1 MFEIGQS
8 LTNSIIMPYITK
20 TKLQFALPS
29 TIHWPHP
36 QNECHSTY
44 LTKHIAVKDLKNFI
58 EAKLAQPLHGIT
70 NESRGPTLGKS
81 SQSIFFYCDFE
92 TFNNVAILCWVHLK
106 RFNIVIF
113 QFYSMFKMLIL
124 LNSRYTCSFK
134 TITHC

>member
-1 MFEIGQS
+1 
-8 LTNSIIMPYITK
+8 MPYITK

-36 QNECHSTY
+36 QNECHSTTY

-81 SQSIFFYCDFE
+81 SQTIFFYCDFE
-92 TFNNVAILCWVHLK
+92 TFDDVAILCWVHLK

-113 QFYSMFKMLIL
+113 QFYRMFKMLIL
-124 LNSRYTCSFK
+124 LNSRYTCSFRLVAQY
-134 TITHC
+134 TCT